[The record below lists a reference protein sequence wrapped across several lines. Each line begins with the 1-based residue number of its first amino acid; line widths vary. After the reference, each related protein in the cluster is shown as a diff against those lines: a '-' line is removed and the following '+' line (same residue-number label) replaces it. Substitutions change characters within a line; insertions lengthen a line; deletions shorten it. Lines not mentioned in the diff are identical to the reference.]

1 MAKNPQQ
8 VHAVL
13 EALGITPGEGKVHI
27 DLCAA
32 ELVERALQRGEGRLS
47 STGSLVVE
55 TGEYTGRSPKCRFI
69 VDTPDVRDR
78 IAWGGVNRPLDRA
91 HYEALRD
98 DVCAYL
104 SQGDLHVMRGIAG
117 ADRRHSRA
125 YLVVAERAT
134 QALFARQMLVRPHK
148 GDLERFDGPDFTV
161 LAAPGFVCDPERH
174 GTGMNAGVLINFEER
189 VIVVAG
195 TGYSGEIKKSIFST
209 MNYLL
214 PVEDGVLSMHCSANR
229 DPRTRETAVFFGL
242 SGTGKTTLSAVDGRQ
257 LIGDDE
263 HGWSDECVFNIEGG
277 CYAKC
282 IDLSEESEPLIF
294 KAIRFGSVTENVLLD
309 PDTRIADYADSSIT
323 ENTRVAYPV
332 GHIASAKLDGVGQPP
347 SVVVFL
353 TADAFGVL
361 PPIARLT
368 PESAR
373 YHFLTGFTAKVAG
386 TEQGIVEP
394 QPTFSALFG
403 EPFMPLDP
411 MEYARLL
418 EQRITATGA
427 RVYLVNT
434 GWTGGGYGTGH
445 RISLPHTRA
454 LVHAALA
461 GSIDEAG
468 YRRDER
474 FNMDVPVACEDVPAE
489 LLDPRL
495 VWPSPEAYDEAADR
509 LARLFEENFAK
520 RYPNA
525 DAAISAA
532 GPHPLG

>member
-1 MAKNPQQ
+1 M
-8 VHAVL
+8 
-13 EALGITPGEGKVHI
+13 
-27 DLCAA
+27 
-32 ELVERALQRGEGRLS
+32 
-47 STGSLVVE
+47 
-55 TGEYTGRSPKCRFI
+55 
-69 VDTPDVRDR
+69 
-78 IAWGGVNRPLDRA
+78 
-91 HYEALRD
+91 
-98 DVCAYL
+98 
-104 SQGDLHVMRGIAG
+104 
-117 ADRRHSRA
+117 
-125 YLVVAERAT
+125 
-134 QALFARQMLVRPHK
+134 
-148 GDLERFDGPDFTV
+148 
-161 LAAPGFVCDPERH
+161 
-174 GTGMNAGVLINFEER
+174 
-189 VIVVAG
+189 
-195 TGYSGEIKKSIFST
+195 
-209 MNYLL
+209 
-214 PVEDGVLSMHCSANR
+214 
-229 DPRTRETAVFFGL
+229 
-242 SGTGKTTLSAVDGRQ
+242 
-257 LIGDDE
+257 
-263 HGWSDECVFNIEGG
+263 
-277 CYAKC
+277 
-282 IDLSEESEPLIF
+282 
-294 KAIRFGSVTENVLLD
+294 
-309 PDTRIADYADSSIT
+309 
-323 ENTRVAYPV
+323 
-332 GHIASAKLDGVGQPP
+332 
-347 SVVVFL
+347 VVFL

-411 MEYARLL
+411 LEYARLL

-509 LARLFEENFAK
+509 LARMFEENFAK